1 MRERELTTGWTL
13 HPVGGDLPGP
23 VSRALADGPLPVTVP
38 GTVHTH
44 LLDAGLIPDPYLGEN
59 ETALAWL
66 HRSAWEYR
74 LDLAAAGEA
83 APAEGERVDL
93 VFTGL
98 DTVATITLDGVE
110 LGRTANMHR
119 TFRFDVTGVLRAGG
133 GDLRVRFD
141 SALEHAEAVE
151 KEVGSRPRA
160 YDHPF
165 NAVRKMACSFG
176 WDWGPDLQTA
186 GIWRPA
192 GVQRWRT
199 ARLAAVRPLA
209 TLEGTTGRLAVH
221 VDVERCGLRE
231 PGDLIVQVEL
241 PGLGAAGVAH
251 LGPAQA
257 SALVELEVPDAPVW
271 WPVGYGEQPLV
282 DVVVRLS
289 AGGAE
294 LGSLRLRTAFRT
306 VELDTTPDEH
316 GSRFTLVVNGQPVF
330 ARGANWI
337 PEDHLLTRV
346 TRERC
351 AAALDRAL
359 EAHVNLV
366 RVWGGGVYES
376 DDFYDL
382 ADARGLMV
390 WQDFPLACAAY
401 SEEEPLYSEFVAEAR
416 ENVTRLC
423 PHPSLVLWNGGNENI
438 WGHEDWGWKEQLG
451 ESTWGLGYYEG
462 VFPAVLAELDPT
474 RPYSPG
480 SPANPGVPAGELHPN
495 DPGHGTTHVWD
506 VWNQRDYTAYR
517 ERVPRFCSEFGFQ
530 APPTWATLTR
540 ALEPADLRKDSPA
553 FALHQKAV
561 DGNGKLDRGMAPH
574 LGVPTGFRDWN
585 WAAQLNQ
592 ARAVRVGVEHLRSWW
607 PRTAGSV
614 YWQLNDCWPVTS
626 WAVVDGDGRRKPA
639 FHALRRAHAPR
650 LATFQPRDG
659 VVHLVL
665 VNDTALAWRGRAHV
679 RRTALGGR
687 ELAAAS
693 LEVDVP
699 ARQVRTLALPADL
712 LAPADASAEVLV
724 ADVAGPSGGADA
736 AGGAG
741 ATAARAVH
749 AFAEDRD
756 LAYEPEPLRT
766 VVEEVP
772 GGYAVRVLATS
783 LARDVTL
790 LADVV
795 APDAVVDDGLVTLLA
810 GEVHAF
816 TVRTGRRVPQE
827 RWTAPEVLRSANC
840 LAAVERR

>member
-1 MRERELTTGWTL
+1 MLERELDRGWTL
-13 HPVGGDLPGP
+13 HRAGGEAPAE
-23 VSRALADGPLPVTVP
+23 VARALDRAPLDVTVP

-59 ETALAWL
+59 EAALEWL
-66 HRSAWEYR
+66 HRTAWEYR
-74 LDLAAAGEA
+74 LDLGGVPGAGP
-83 APAEGERVDL
+83 PADGERVDL

-98 DTVATITLDGVE
+98 DTVATLTLGGAE

-119 TFRFDVTGVLRAGG
+119 TYRFDVTGALRAGATE
-133 GDLRVRFD
+133 LRVRFD

-151 KEVGSRPRA
+151 KEIGSRPRA

-192 GVQRWRT
+192 LLQRWRT

-209 TLEGTTGRLAVH
+209 TLDGGTGRLAVH
-221 VDVERCGLRE
+221 VDVERSGLEE
-231 PGDLIVQVEL
+231 PGELLVEVAL
-241 PGLGAAGVAH
+241 PGLGLAATARVAP
-251 LGPAQA
+251 GATA
-257 SALVELEVPDAPVW
+257 ATVALEVPGAPVW
-271 WPVGYGEQPLV
+271 WPVGHGEQPLV

-289 AGGAE
+289 GG
-294 LGSLRLRTAFRT
+294 GSPLDARELRTAFRT

-316 GSRFTLVVNGQPVF
+316 GSRFTLVVNGRPVF
-330 ARGANWI
+330 ARGVNWI
-337 PEDHLLTRV
+337 PEDHLLTRL
-346 TRERC
+346 TRERYE
-351 AAALDRAL
+351 AALDRAL
-359 EAHVNLV
+359 EANVNLV
-366 RVWGGGVYES
+366 RVWGGGIYES

-382 ADARGLMV
+382 ADAKGLMV

-401 SEEEPLYSEFVAEAR
+401 AEEEPLRSEIEAEAR
-416 ENVTRLC
+416 ENVTRLS

-451 ESTWGLGYYEG
+451 DATWGLGYCEE

-506 VWNQRDYTAYR
+506 VWNERDWTAYR
-517 ERVPRFCSEFGFQ
+517 ERVPRFCSEFGYQ
-530 APPTWATLTR
+530 APPAWATLTR

-553 FALHQKAV
+553 FLAHQKAV

-592 ARAVRVGVEHLRSWW
+592 ARAVACGVEHLRSWW

-626 WAVVDGDGRRKPA
+626 WAVVDGDGCRKPA

-659 VVHLVL
+659 AVHLLL
-665 VNDTALAWRGRAHV
+665 VNDTGEEWAGRAHV
-679 RRTALGGR
+679 RRTALDGR
-687 ELAAAS
+687 ELAAAA
-693 LEVDVP
+693 L
-699 ARQVRTLALPADL
+699 QVRVPPREVRALALPGELREAG
-712 LAPADASAEVLV
+712 DATGEVLV
-724 ADVAGPSGGADA
+724 ADVP
-736 AGGAG
+736 GAG
-741 ATAARAVH
+741 TAGSRAVH
-749 AFAEDRD
+749 LFAEDRD
-756 LAYEPEPLRT
+756 VAYDPAPLRA
-766 VVEEVP
+766 VAEEVP
-772 GGYAVRVLATS
+772 GGWAVRVLATS
-783 LARDVTL
+783 FARDVTL
-790 LADVV
+790 LADAV

-810 GEVHAF
+810 GEAHAF
-816 TVRTGRRVPQE
+816 TVRTAQRVEAGRWLDPR
-827 RWTAPEVLRSANC
+827 VLRSANS